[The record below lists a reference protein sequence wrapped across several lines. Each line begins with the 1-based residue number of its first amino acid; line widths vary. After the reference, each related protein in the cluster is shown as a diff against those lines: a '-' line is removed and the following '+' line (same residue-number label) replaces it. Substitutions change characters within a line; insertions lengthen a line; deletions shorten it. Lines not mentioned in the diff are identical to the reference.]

1 MLLHISCLADKT
13 QHHGIIKTHNNKE
26 KQCSCRY
33 LLAQCLFRTT
43 FSYKREA
50 FTFTQTS
57 FECKKRNVIL
67 KIRSI
72 LLYHTVYLK

>member
-13 QHHGIIKTHNNKE
+13 QHRGIIKTHNNKE

-50 FTFTQTS
+50 FTFTQTI
-57 FECKKRNVIL
+57 FECKEK
-67 KIRSI
+67 KIKS
-72 LLYHTVYLK
+72 YLK